1 MPDWPAYPSGPFT
14 GEFVVGGFGGSPYQA
29 CKWVMNESALVVK
42 GLDVWYNSSTLRGVQ
57 LTFSDNSR
65 TSVFGAPSDTHA
77 SIVFAPGERITS
89 MTLWGNGNGTRTGRI
104 LLTTSAGQVRACSL
118 SEVLTVLTSVAP
130 DL

>member
-42 GLDVWYNSSTLRGVQ
+42 GLDVWYNSNTLRGIQV
-57 LTFSDNSR
+57 TFSDDSR
-65 TSVFGAPSDTHA
+65 TSVFGSPTDSHG

-89 MTLWGNGNGTRTGRI
+89 LTLWGNGKGTRTGRI
-104 LLTTSAGQVRACSL
+104 LLTTSAGQVQAYLLFWMS
-118 SEVLTVLTSVAP
+118 
-130 DL
+130 